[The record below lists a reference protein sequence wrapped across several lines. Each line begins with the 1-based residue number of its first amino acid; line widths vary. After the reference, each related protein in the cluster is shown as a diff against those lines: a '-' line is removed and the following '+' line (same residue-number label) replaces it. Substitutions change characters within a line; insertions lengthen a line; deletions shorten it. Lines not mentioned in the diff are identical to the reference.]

1 MAQVRIGQQWLNN
14 LTRYL
19 NGLHAESIQRA
30 DSSIRFFEDAVKE
43 KARHTPG
50 WTDLADEIQVWSQDG
65 KLWIGINN
73 QQFTSE
79 AWALEY
85 GDRDN
90 APNSMFRTLTDQVR
104 LTNEHART
112 SAISRYGVNNVK

>member
-1 MAQVRIGQQWLNN
+1 MARAGISQGWLNN

-19 NGLHAESIQRA
+19 NGLHAEAIQRA
-30 DSSIRFFEDAVKE
+30 ESSVRFFENEVRE

-50 WTDLADEIQVWSQDG
+50 WTDLADEINVWSQDG
-65 KLWIGINN
+65 RLWIGINN
-73 QQFTSE
+73 DRFTSE

-85 GDRDN
+85 GDKDN
-90 APNSMFRTLTDQVR
+90 TPNSMFRTLTDQVR

-112 SAISRYGVNNVK
+112 